1 MNKLKRFYNEYLKQ
15 ADFFLLGMC
24 VTATLFGMMLIASTV
39 NYSGNTKY
47 LVVQGASLILG
58 VFIYFILSMID
69 VDIIADQWWPLFFLS
84 AGFIASLLIFGEGGD
99 STGNRAWI
107 RFAGIGI
114 QPAEIVKISY
124 TIMLARLV
132 VNMKRRYGIGHIV
145 SLIAM
150 VAFFGVFFG
159 LIVIISADLG
169 SALVYMFIFIFMLF
183 LAGLQIYWFLIAI
196 GAVVFIFPFLWNN
209 FLTERYRQRILVPY
223 VPSVDPTGRDLAWQ
237 MNQSK
242 RAIANGGISGMG
254 LFNGTETQ
262 SGRVPQ
268 QHTDFIFSVAGEE
281 LGILGCLLV
290 VLILTIIIVRVM
302 WVGIKSNSDIGM
314 MVCCGMAAMLIFQTL
329 ENLGMCLGLTPVI
342 GLTLPFF
349 SYGGSS
355 IVTMF
360 AAMGIVSGVK
370 MRPQTSRS
378 MFRTAG
384 R

>member
-1 MNKLKRFYNEYLKQ
+1 MSKLKQFYNEYLKQ
-15 ADFFLLGMC
+15 ADMFLLGMC
-24 VTATLFGMMLIASTV
+24 IFATLFGMLLISSTV
-39 NYSGNTKY
+39 KASGNTKH
-47 LVVQGASLILG
+47 LLIQGASMLIG
-58 VFIYFILSMID
+58 IAAYFILTMID
-69 VDIIADQWWPLFFLS
+69 VDIIADQWWPMFILS
-84 AGFIASLLIFGEGGD
+84 VGFIASLLIFGEGGD
-99 STGNRAWI
+99 DTGNRAWI

-114 QPAEIVKISY
+114 QPAEVVKISF
-124 TIMLARLV
+124 TILLARLI
-132 VNMKRRYGIGHIV
+132 VNLKRRFGIGHIV
-145 SLIAM
+145 SLIAL
-150 VAFFGVFFG
+150 VAFFGTFFG

-169 SALVYMFIFIFMLF
+169 SALVYAFIFIIMLF

-196 GAVVFIFPFLWNN
+196 GAVAAVLPFLWNN

-242 RAIANGGISGMG
+242 RAIANGGITGMG

-262 SGRVPQ
+262 SESVPQ

-281 LGILGCLLV
+281 LGILGGILV
-290 VLILTIIIVRVM
+290 VAILAIIIARVM
-302 WVGIKSNSDIGM
+302 WVGIKSNSSIGM
-314 MVCCGMAAMLIFQTL
+314 LVCCGMAAMLVFQTL
-329 ENLGMCLGLTPVI
+329 ENIGMCLGVTPVI

-360 AAMGIVSGVK
+360 AAMGIVSGIK
-370 MRPQTSRS
+370 TRPQTSRS

-384 R
+384 K